1 MRAIRGEQM
10 RKTGKSAVKP
20 YYAIILAL
28 PGSSRIG
35 QPGWQWI
42 SDVLPSSGN
51 GWVRFTERGSERD
64 IMLVGCPVVI
74 ERRP

>member
-1 MRAIRGEQM
+1 M
-10 RKTGKSAVKP
+10 RKKTKSTDKTH
-20 YYAIILAL
+20 YAIMLAL
-28 PGSSRIG
+28 PGSCRIG

-42 SDVLPSSGN
+42 SDALPSSGN

-64 IMLVGCPVVI
+64 VMLVGCPVVI